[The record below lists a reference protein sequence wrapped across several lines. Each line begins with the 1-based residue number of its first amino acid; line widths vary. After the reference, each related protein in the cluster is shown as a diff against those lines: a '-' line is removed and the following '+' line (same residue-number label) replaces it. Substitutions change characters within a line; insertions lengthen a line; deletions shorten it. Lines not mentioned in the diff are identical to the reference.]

1 MNTIEYHQ
9 HTVSRDS
16 LAYRADQFGWE
27 QTDEYEDDSGEW
39 SVTYRSETQL
49 KIAMDGVRE
58 LHGKPCNNIFLRSV
72 MFNIS
77 SLEQYDTI
85 LAFIQSYQPSVGT
98 IFISPAPHA
107 RAGRRGDN
115 VTEVESAIDPDDY
128 LYVPRARV
136 QSSIEKNDVSGPYA
150 ARWVGRS
157 GEITVSEFSEV
168 LDCLSRI
175 NDSILMT
182 ADEYEDY

>member
-1 MNTIEYHQ
+1 MNTTEYHQ

-27 QTDEYEDDSGEW
+27 QTDEYEDDTGEW
-39 SVTYRSETQL
+39 SVTYRSDAQL

-72 MFNIS
+72 MFNTS
-77 SLEQYDTI
+77 SLGQYDTI
-85 LAFIQSYQPSVGT
+85 LSVIRSNQPSVGT

-107 RAGRRGDN
+107 RAARRGDN
-115 VTEVESAIDPDDY
+115 VTEVESAIDSDDY

-136 QSSIEKNDVSGPYA
+136 QSNIEKNGVSGPYA

-157 GEITVSEFSEV
+157 GEITVPEFSEV

-175 NDSILMT
+175 NDRILIT
-182 ADEYEDY
+182 ADVYEEY

>member
-1 MNTIEYHQ
+1 MNTTNYHR

-16 LAYRADQFGWE
+16 LAYRADQFGWK
-27 QTDEYEDDSGEW
+27 QTDEYEDDTGDW

-49 KIAMDGVRE
+49 KIAIDAVRE

-72 MFNIS
+72 TFTVS
-77 SLEQYDTI
+77 SVKQYDT
-85 LAFIQSYQPSVGT
+85 LVGLVNSHQPSVGT

-107 RAGRRGDN
+107 RASRRGDN
-115 VTEVESAIDPDDY
+115 VTEVESAVDPDDY
-128 LYVPRARV
+128 LYVPFERV
-136 QSSIEKNDVSGPYA
+136 ESSITKNGCAGPYA

-157 GEITVSEFSEV
+157 GEITVPEFSEV

-175 NDSILMT
+175 NDQILVT
-182 ADEYEDY
+182 ADQHEEY